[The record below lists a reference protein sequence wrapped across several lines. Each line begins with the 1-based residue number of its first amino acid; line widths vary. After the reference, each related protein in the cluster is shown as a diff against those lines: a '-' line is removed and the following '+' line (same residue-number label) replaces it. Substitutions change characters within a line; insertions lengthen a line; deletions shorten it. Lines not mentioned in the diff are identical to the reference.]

1 MTLKMLYDDASL
13 IALPIK
19 GDTMS
24 KYGIGN
30 YLDISTYHIS
40 EETLYSNSSPYLL
53 AEYDSGAIYWV
64 PDEDEHMVP
73 DDLKIVF
80 DYARKSLCSL
90 VRFDADGFQFPEL
103 PEYDWQ

>member
-1 MTLKMLYDDASL
+1 
-13 IALPIK
+13 
-19 GDTMS
+19 MS
-24 KYGIGN
+24 YGIGN
-30 YLDISTYHIS
+30 YLDISTNHIT
-40 EETLYSNSSPYLL
+40 EKTLDSNDNPYLL

-64 PDEDEHMVP
+64 PDEDDDMVP